1 MDTYIKTQIYTH
13 AHTQLRIVCVIQYG
27 YIVQMGK
34 EWKRQHFFSCSE
46 EWLYYF
52 LMIRKDCC
60 GIQCLIF
67 RTMSMTSQS
76 MFNGIP
82 ALTFSLSLFVI
93 YNVFSVRFATH
104 LSSFNASSNPN
115 PKESSLYIIVSFIAF
130 ALWAVYENES
140 INYQN

>member
-34 EWKRQHFFSCSE
+34 EWKRQHFFYALKNGSTIFWWYARIVVGFNVLFSRPCQ
-46 EWLYYF
+46 WLHNLC
-52 LMIRKDCC
+52 LMEY
-60 GIQCLIF
+60 QHSL
-67 RTMSMTSQS
+67 
-76 MFNGIP
+76 
-82 ALTFSLSLFVI
+82 FSLSLFVI

-130 ALWAVYENES
+130 ALWAVYENEN
-140 INYQN
+140 IYDQN